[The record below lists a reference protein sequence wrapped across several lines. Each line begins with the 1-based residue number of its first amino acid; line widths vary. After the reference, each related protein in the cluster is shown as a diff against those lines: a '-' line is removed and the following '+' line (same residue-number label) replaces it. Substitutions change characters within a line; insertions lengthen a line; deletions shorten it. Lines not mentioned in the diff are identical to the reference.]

1 MPETIEQEPNVGK
14 PGAGLPFFEWFL
26 AKYILLPGVYRKT
39 GNEEARQFFE
49 AETNKSLSL
58 AEGLEEAKLTTRA
71 LIPRLRGLED
81 NSRYWSVAMVLE
93 HLAIVGGGITEAVI
107 DLTRGGTDKK
117 PVTIKDVKPDPHSP
131 PQQCIDSFK
140 AMSEAFLTQI
150 EPGALDNHPEATYPH
165 PWFGPMN
172 ARQWY
177 ILAGRHQAIHRH
189 QIEQILK
196 KLN

>member
-1 MPETIEQEPNVGK
+1 MAETLEKEPTVGK

-26 AKYILLPGVYRKT
+26 AKYILLPGAYRKT
-39 GNEEARQFFE
+39 GNEEARRFFQ
-49 AETNKSLSL
+49 AETDKIL
-58 AEGLEEAKLTTRA
+58 ALVNGIDAEKLTTRA

-93 HLAIVGGGITEAVI
+93 HLAIVGGGIKEAVI

-117 PVTIKDVKPDPHSP
+117 PVTIKDVKPDSKTP
-131 PQQCIDSFK
+131 PEQCIQSFK
-140 AMSEAFLTQI
+140 AMSESFLLQI
-150 EPGALDNHPEATYPH
+150 DPGALDNHPEATYPH
-165 PWFGPMN
+165 PWFGPMT

-189 QIEQILK
+189 QIEQILSR
-196 KLN
+196 L